1 MRVGAR
7 VIIIGAECIHNTR
20 RGIIKQI
27 YRNGYDIEFNNGS
40 VDYVESEYVYPDV
53 YI

>member
-20 RGIIKQI
+20 RGIII
-27 YRNGYDIEFNNGS
+27 EVHREGYKIQFNNGA
-40 VDYVESEYVYPDV
+40 VDYVENEYVYPDV
-53 YI
+53 Y